1 MADWFT
7 KNAPRSSSGDWFAQN
22 APHSSSVASSVPS
35 QIQSAIASVPTPK
48 DVVASAP
55 EEPGLLTGPIDT
67 QSKHTFMGGDPAA
80 RQTLAR
86 EVKAGVD
93 TIAGIPSAIYHAA
106 VDQPTEE
113 EAATFGGPQEVSG
126 PKRIGLAVHRLTTE
140 PVQNAIEWYKNAF
153 ARKVPDPV
161 GQALSVSPEAIGS
174 GAATALTMKAPSA
187 EAGILEPIRSRI
199 QQLVPEGSTIG
210 RVLKASGVGL
220 TPAEKLVKAGGP
232 SVTDAN
238 FQQAIEKASPRLIE
252 QNKLTPIKSVQ
263 DLADGAHT
271 AAQRLW
277 TDTIEPQVARHAN
290 EVIDGRAISQQI
302 RSGIDPGMQDLF
314 PDQAQAAADFA
325 DKFERP
331 IPLSAASAYLKTLN
345 AQLKAFYKLSPEG
358 RSAMGITDGRISAME
373 NAADGLR
380 DQIYSKLEDLGEA
393 DPRGA
398 RQQYGALKQIQ
409 KVFEKRAIVAGRQ
422 APLNIQQVLSL
433 ALGGHPLSGFAAA
446 SGLRFLNSPDMLT
459 QRGISGMSPEPGVV
473 SRTLPGATAA
483 SAVSPRNKQD
493 DSLGKK
499 AADYVADKM
508 PNWFTGRKR

>member
-1 MADWFT
+1 MQRT
-7 KNAPRSSSGDWFAQN
+7 GLKNPQYGGIPSAAAGGFGNVPRPPNPIMRAVEQ
-22 APHSSSVASSVPS
+22 
-35 QIQSAIASVPTPK
+35 
-48 DVVASAP
+48 
-55 EEPGLLTGPIDT
+55 PGLLTGPIDT
-67 QSKHTFMGGDPAA
+67 QATWTAGGGDPAA
-80 RQTLAR
+80 QQTLAR

-93 TIAGIPSAIYHAA
+93 TIAGIPSAVYHTA

-113 EAATFGGPQEVSG
+113 EAATFGGQQEVSG
-126 PKRIGLAVHRLTTE
+126 PKRIGLAVHRLTTQ
-140 PVQNAIEWYKNAF
+140 PVQNAINWYRDALAGKI
-153 ARKVPDPV
+153 PDPV
-161 GQALSVSPEAIGS
+161 GQALSVSPEAVGS

-187 EAGILEPIRSRI
+187 DAGVLEPIRARV
-199 QQLVPEGSTIG
+199 QQLMPESSTAS

-220 TPAEKLVKAGGP
+220 SPAEKLTKAGGP

-238 FQQAIEKASPRLIE
+238 FQQAIETASPRLIE

-277 TDTIEPQVARHAN
+277 TDVIEPSVARHAN
-290 EVIDGRAISQQI
+290 EVIDGRAIASQI

-314 PDQAQAAADFA
+314 PEQAQAAADFA

-331 IPLSAASAYLKTLN
+331 IPLSTASAYIKTLN
-345 AQLKAFYKLSPEG
+345 AQLKSFYRMSPEG
-358 RSAMGITDGRISAME
+358 RSAMGITDGRVSSME

-380 DQIYSKLEDLGEA
+380 DQIYSKLEALGED

-398 RQQYGALKQIQ
+398 RLQYGALKQIQ

-446 SGLRFLNSPDMLT
+446 TGLRYLNSPDVLT
-459 QRGISGMSPEPGVV
+459 QRGMSGMESAPGVV

-483 SAVSPRNKQD
+483 SAVSPRNKGN

-508 PNWFTGRKR
+508 PNWFTGTKR